1 MLLVV
6 TMVMKVAEDN
16 VSETMPC
23 GATEPS
29 LCPGCHNHPS
39 LKLPWRQLPEK
50 VAASIEEFT
59 DQLKSLWAK
68 QIIDEGLYNKLYEF
82 AASRYPPI
90 FYTIRTGHHGPP
102 LWINYHN
109 VKSSSG
115 FLQIGCTRCRK
126 VTPQLWTKGC
136 PDRINE
142 IQNVLKWM
150 VIIHDDLS
158 PLPPLPPPCSTLR
171 LVPRPPPPPPPTAG
185 RLLPLGD
192 SADGA
197 AEHMIV
203 QAPARP
209 LPPLPWSDWQLAW
222 SKRHTRFYWWSTVT
236 QERTWKLPSLQG
248 AVASDHGATTTATL
262 ARHSQAGCTDGA
274 PDDAALRMA
283 SSREEGDI
291 GVVER
296 LVDPLKM
303 SRLMQK
309 ETDTELKVECP
320 LPNVGPLP
328 IPGQLT
334 GSLPFPVSPAPIPPP
349 DGELCIHRRVW
360 ANLEREP
367 SHLPAEPSSYELVD

>member
-1 MLLVV
+1 MSALEPCAHRSWPALPMLWPEPCGINEADVNA
-6 TMVMKVAEDN
+6 VAEDN
-16 VSETMPC
+16 VSQTMPC

-39 LKLPWRQLPEK
+39 LKIPWRQLPEK

-90 FYTIRTGHHGPP
+90 FYTIRTGDHGPP

-136 PDRINE
+136 PDQINE
-142 IQNVLKWM
+142 IQNVLKRM

-209 LPPLPWSDWQLAW
+209 PPPLPWGDW
-222 SKRHTRFYWWSTVT
+222 
-236 QERTWKLPSLQG
+236 
-248 AVASDHGATTTATL
+248 
-262 ARHSQAGCTDGA
+262 
-274 PDDAALRMA
+274 
-283 SSREEGDI
+283 
-291 GVVER
+291 
-296 LVDPLKM
+296 
-303 SRLMQK
+303 
-309 ETDTELKVECP
+309 
-320 LPNVGPLP
+320 
-328 IPGQLT
+328 
-334 GSLPFPVSPAPIPPP
+334 
-349 DGELCIHRRVW
+349 
-360 ANLEREP
+360 
-367 SHLPAEPSSYELVD
+367 

>member
-1 MLLVV
+1 
-6 TMVMKVAEDN
+6 
-16 VSETMPC
+16 MPC

-90 FYTIRTGHHGPP
+90 FYTIRTGDHGPP

-136 PDRINE
+136 PDQIIE
-142 IQNVLKWM
+142 IQNVLKRM

-192 SADGA
+192 SA
-197 AEHMIV
+197 E
-203 QAPARP
+203 
-209 LPPLPWSDWQLAW
+209 
-222 SKRHTRFYWWSTVT
+222 RFYWWSAVT
-236 QERTWKLPSLQG
+236 QERTWNRPSLQG

-262 ARHSQAGCTDGA
+262 ARHSQAGCTSGA

-303 SRLMQK
+303 RRLMQK

-367 SHLPAEPSSYELVD
+367 SHLPAEPSSYDLVD